1 MLCQRCIGLII
12 NTTEVKV
19 IIVTAVLLIAQENST
34 DLSRK
39 HITEN

>member
-12 NTTEVKV
+12 KTIEVKV
-19 IIVTAVLLIAQENST
+19 IIVTDVLLITQENST